1 MKRNKR
7 IKARIHA
14 VEIKILGSTNKS
26 FFVKI
31 LESEKRKSKP
41 NWTCMLD
48 FLYFLMK
55 ETQVLEKVKGFL
67 KQQSE
72 KWGEFPTS

>member
-55 ETQVLEKVKGFL
+55 ET
-67 KQQSE
+67 
-72 KWGEFPTS
+72 